1 MIKIVKTVIISVTNS
16 GDKIAEKLENSIV
29 VDKFCGY
36 NEENKINV
44 DKFLRDDVKNI
55 GIKNIT
61 EKYFKKDNTIIFISS
76 TGIAVRTIA
85 PYIESKDKDPAV
97 IVIDST
103 GRFVISLLSGH
114 LGGANDITL
123 KLGSILGAEP
133 IITTATDNLNIDAP
147 DVIAKEKGYI
157 IDDLKMAKEIAS
169 MLVNNKKVAYIE
181 DFVAFNKKIIE
192 VPKGYIKSV
201 TSAEGLVVVTDKY
214 NLDFNKP
221 HLKLIKKN
229 VVLGIGCKK
238 GIPFNHMKEKIFKVL
253 KIYNIDKRAI
263 KSIATVEIK
272 KNEEAILKMV
282 DELKCDFNV
291 FKIKD
296 IKKVEH
302 NYKGSEFVKSV
313 IGVRVVAEPCVELTG
328 ATLITE
334 KLKLDGVTL
343 CIGVLK

>member
-1 MIKIVKTVIISVTNS
+1 MKTVIISVTSS
-16 GDKIAEKLENSIV
+16 GDKIAENLSNSIV

-36 NEENKINV
+36 NEESKINV
-44 DKFLRDDVKNI
+44 DKFVRDDVKNI

-61 EKYFKKDNTIIFISS
+61 ERYFEKDNTIIFISS

-85 PYIESKDKDPAV
+85 PYTKSKDKDPAV

-114 LGGANDITL
+114 LGGANDVTL
-123 KLGSILGAEP
+123 KLASILGAEA

-169 MLVNNKKVAYIE
+169 MLVNNQTVAYIE
-181 DFVAFNKKIIE
+181 DFVAFNSKTIKM
-192 VPKGYIKSV
+192 PKGYIKSV
-201 TSAEGLVVVTDKY
+201 TSEDGLVVVTNKY

-221 HLKLIKKN
+221 YLKLINKN
-229 VVLGIGCKK
+229 IVLGIGCKK
-238 GIPFNHMKEKIFKVL
+238 GIPFSDMREKIFKVL
-253 KIYNIDKRAI
+253 KIYNIDKRAV
-263 KSIATVEIK
+263 KSISTVEIK

-291 FKIKD
+291 FKVKD

-313 IGVRVVAEPCVELTG
+313 IGVRAVAEPCVQLTG

-334 KLKLDGVTL
+334 KLKLDGITL